1 MSICLGLYV
10 ESNLIKYAKV
20 SKDHDKTKVEAFG
33 INFYEDLN
41 KAISQIIEET
51 DSEKTPISIN
61 LSDEVYNY
69 FDMFALL
76 SKKDL
81 DKAIN
86 TEFELSCSDKGE
98 NPNVYETRYAVT
110 TYPDDKE
117 KLKVIHVAA
126 NKIDLNKKIQSL
138 SGYKL
143 TDIVPISM
151 SIANLIETKPKENYL
166 IVNVEEKTTIT
177 TIIDERIYSIN
188 TLEEGS
194 MNFLRKIKVKENS
207 YSKAYEI
214 CKNTTIY
221 TSEVTDLKEEET
233 NYLEDIMPTLYNI
246 VGNVKK
252 IINESV
258 YEINKVY
265 ITGTATL
272 INNIDLYFQEY
283 LNEASCEIL
292 KPAILSST
300 KDKLNIKDYI
310 EVNSAISLALYG
322 NGEEIDGVNF
332 KKQGINQKM
341 PDWLK
346 VEVGGNKTK
355 KSTKSSGNKLFNGNF
370 QIKNDL
376 KEKLDKTEIALVR
389 GVAGITLLF
398 IIYSAFSVMINKQM
412 DKKQEQAEASK
423 KNTMSQIQLVE
434 NDNAKIQSKTNEYVK
449 MIENL
454 QNLNDKIAEAT
465 KTRDAIPNLLN
476 SIMYIIPENVQIT
489 GIQNTSGTHIVINA
503 QSDKYEQLGMFKAKI
518 ETGNYLTNVI
528 STAGQKD
535 GNVVT
540 VKIEGDLPW
549 KNY

>member
-1 MSICLGLYV
+1 MSSCLGLYV

-20 SKDHDKTKVEAFG
+20 SKDHEKVKVEAFG
-33 INFYEDLN
+33 INFYEDLD
-41 KAISQIIEET
+41 KAINQIIEET
-51 DSEKTPISIN
+51 DSYKTPISIN
-61 LSDEVYNY
+61 LSDEMYSY

-81 DKAIN
+81 DKAII
-86 TEFELSCSDKGE
+86 TEFELSCSDKGQ
-98 NPNVYETRYAVT
+98 NPNVYETRYAVAS
-110 TYPDDKE
+110 YPDDKE

-143 TDIVPISM
+143 TNIVPISM
-151 SIANLIETKPKENYL
+151 SITNLIETKPKENYL
-166 IVNVEEKTTIT
+166 IVNIEEKTTVT
-177 TIIDERIYSIN
+177 TIVDERIYDIN
-188 TLEEGS
+188 VLEEGS
-194 MNFLRKIKVKENS
+194 KEFLRKINAKENS
-207 YSKAYEI
+207 YPKSYEI

-221 TSEVTDLKEEET
+221 TSEVTEIKEEET
-233 NYLEDIMPTLYNI
+233 NYLEDIMPTLYDI
-246 VGNVKK
+246 VGKVKK
-252 IINESV
+252 IINESI

-292 KPAILSST
+292 KPAVLNST
-300 KDKLNIKDYI
+300 KDRINIKDYI

-322 NGEEIDGVNF
+322 DGEGIEGINF
-332 KKQGINQKM
+332 KKQGLNEKM

-346 VEVGGNKTK
+346 VEVGGTKTK
-355 KSTKSSGNKLFNGNF
+355 GSKSSSKAKSKPGKLT
-370 QIKNDL
+370 QKISIKNDL
-376 KEKLDKTEIALVR
+376 KEKLDKTEFRLIRTAI
-389 GVAGITLLF
+389 GILLIF
-398 IIYSAFSVMINKQM
+398 IIYSIFAVMISNQM
-412 DKKQEQAEASK
+412 DKKEEQAEFSK
-423 KNTMSQIQLVE
+423 QNTRSQILLVE
-434 NDNAKIQSKTNEYVK
+434 SDNAKIQSKTNEYTK

-454 QNLNDKIAEAT
+454 QNLNDKITDAT

-476 SIMYIIPENVQIT
+476 SIMFIIPENVQIT

-535 GNVVT
+535 GSVVT
-540 VKIEGDLPW
+540 VKIEGDLP
-549 KNY
+549 

>member
-1 MSICLGLYV
+1 MSSCLGLYV

-20 SKDHDKTKVEAFG
+20 SKEHEKVKVEAFG
-33 INFYEDLN
+33 INFYEDLE
-41 KAISQIIEET
+41 KAINQIIEET
-51 DSEKTPISIN
+51 DSYKTPISIN
-61 LSDEVYNY
+61 LSDEMYSY

-81 DKAIN
+81 DKAIT

-110 TYPDDKE
+110 NYPDDKE

-126 NKIDLNKKIQSL
+126 NKIDLNKKVQSL

-143 TDIVPISM
+143 TNIVPISM
-151 SIANLIETKPKENYL
+151 AITNLIETKPKENYL
-166 IVNVEEKTTIT
+166 IVNIEEKTTIT
-177 TIIDERIYSIN
+177 TIVDERIYSIN
-188 TLEEGS
+188 VLEEGS
-194 MNFLRKIKVKENS
+194 RDYLRKINAKENS
-207 YSKAYEI
+207 YTKSYEI

-221 TSEVTDLKEEET
+221 TSEVTEINEEET
-233 NYLEDIMPTLYNI
+233 NYLEDIMPTLYEI
-246 VGNVKK
+246 VGKVKK
-252 IINESV
+252 LINESV

-292 KPAILSST
+292 KPRYFNST
-300 KDKLNIKDYI
+300 KEKMNIKDYI

-322 NGEEIDGVNF
+322 DGEGIEGINF
-332 KKQGINQKM
+332 KKQGFNEKM

-346 VEVGGNKTK
+346 LETSNKPK
-355 KSTKSSGNKLFNGNF
+355 ANKNSKSKSKTSKFSGK
-370 QIKNDL
+370 IAIRNDL
-376 KEKLDKTEIALVR
+376 KEKLDKAEFGLIRTAVGLL
-389 GVAGITLLF
+389 LLF
-398 IIYSAFSVMINKQM
+398 IIYSSFSVMISNQM
-412 DKKQEQAEASK
+412 DKKEEQAEISK
-423 KNTMSQIQLVE
+423 KNTKSQIVLVE
-434 NDNAKIQSKTNEYVK
+434 SDNSKIQSKTNEYTK

-454 QNLNDKIAEAT
+454 QNLNDKITDAT

-476 SIMYIIPENVQIT
+476 SIMFIIPENVQIT
-489 GIQNTSGTHIVINA
+489 GIQNTTGTHIVINA
-503 QSDKYEQLGMFKAKI
+503 QSDKYEQLGMFKAKL

-535 GNVVT
+535 GSVVT
-540 VKIEGDLPW
+540 VKIEGDLP
-549 KNY
+549 

>member
-1 MSICLGLYV
+1 MSSCLGLYV

-20 SKDHDKTKVEAFG
+20 SKEHEKVKVEAFG
-33 INFYEDLN
+33 INFYEDLE
-41 KAISQIIEET
+41 KAINQIIEET
-51 DSEKTPISIN
+51 DCYKTPISIN
-61 LSDEVYNY
+61 LSDEMYSY

-81 DKAIN
+81 DKAIT

-110 TYPDDKE
+110 NYPDDKE

-126 NKIDLNKKIQSL
+126 NKIDLNKKVQSL

-143 TDIVPISM
+143 TNIVPISM
-151 SIANLIETKPKENYL
+151 AITNLIETKPKENYL
-166 IVNVEEKTTIT
+166 IVNIEEKTTIT
-177 TIIDERIYSIN
+177 TIVDERIYSIN
-188 TLEEGS
+188 VLEEGS
-194 MNFLRKIKVKENS
+194 RDYLRKINAKENS
-207 YSKAYEI
+207 YTKSYEI

-221 TSEVTDLKEEET
+221 TSEVTEINEEET
-233 NYLEDIMPTLYNI
+233 NYLEDIMPTLYEI
-246 VGNVKK
+246 VGKVKK
-252 IINESV
+252 LINESV

-292 KPAILSST
+292 KPRYFNST
-300 KDKLNIKDYI
+300 KEKMNIKDYI

-322 NGEEIDGVNF
+322 DGEGIEGINF
-332 KKQGINQKM
+332 KKQGFNEKM

-346 VEVGGNKTK
+346 LETSNKPK
-355 KSTKSSGNKLFNGNF
+355 ANKNSKSKSKTSKFSGK
-370 QIKNDL
+370 IAIRNDL
-376 KEKLDKTEIALVR
+376 KEKLDKTEFRLIRTAVGLL
-389 GVAGITLLF
+389 LLF
-398 IIYSAFSVMINKQM
+398 IIYSSFSVMISNQM
-412 DKKQEQAEASK
+412 DKKEEQAEISK
-423 KNTMSQIQLVE
+423 KNTKSQIVLVE
-434 NDNAKIQSKTNEYVK
+434 SDNSKIQSKTNEYTK

-454 QNLNDKIAEAT
+454 QNLNDKITDAT

-476 SIMYIIPENVQIT
+476 SIMFIIPENVQIT
-489 GIQNTSGTHIVINA
+489 GIQNTTGTHIVINA
-503 QSDKYEQLGMFKAKI
+503 QSDKYEQLGMFKAKL

-535 GNVVT
+535 GSVVT
-540 VKIEGDLPW
+540 VKIEGDLP
-549 KNY
+549 

>member
-540 VKIEGDLPW
+540 VKIEGDLP
-549 KNY
+549 

>member
-1 MSICLGLYV
+1 MSSCLGLYV

-20 SKDHDKTKVEAFG
+20 SKEHDKVKVEAFG
-33 INFYEDLN
+33 INFYEDLD
-41 KAISQIIEET
+41 KAINQIIEET
-51 DSEKTPISIN
+51 DSYKTPISIN
-61 LSDEVYNY
+61 LSDEMYSY

-81 DKAIN
+81 DKAIT
-86 TEFELSCSDKGE
+86 TEFELSCSDKGQ

-110 TYPDDKE
+110 NYPDDKE

-143 TDIVPISM
+143 TNIVPISM
-151 SIANLIETKPKENYL
+151 SITNLIETKPKENYL
-166 IVNVEEKTTIT
+166 IVNIEEKTTVT
-177 TIIDERIYSIN
+177 TIVDERIYDIN
-188 TLEEGS
+188 VLEEGS
-194 MNFLRKIKVKENS
+194 KEFLRKINAKENS
-207 YSKAYEI
+207 YPKSYEI

-221 TSEVTDLKEEET
+221 TSEVTEIKEDET
-233 NYLEDIMPTLYNI
+233 SYLEDIMPTLYNI

-252 IINESV
+252 IINESI

-292 KPAILSST
+292 KPMALSST
-300 KDKLNIKDYI
+300 KDKINIKDYI

-322 NGEEIDGVNF
+322 DGEGIEGINF
-332 KKQGINQKM
+332 KKQGFNEKM

-346 VEVGGNKTK
+346 VEVGSTKTKGNKNS
-355 KSTKSSGNKLFNGNF
+355 KSKSKNSKLSGKIS
-370 QIKNDL
+370 IKNDL
-376 KEKLDKTEIALVR
+376 KEKLDKTEFSLIR
-389 GVAGITLLF
+389 VAVGIILLF
-398 IIYSAFSVMINKQM
+398 IIYSAFSIMISNQM
-412 DKKQEQAEASK
+412 DKKDAEAKRSK
-423 KNTMSQIQLVE
+423 QNTQSQILLVE
-434 NDNAKIQSKTNEYVK
+434 SDNTKIQSKTNEYTK

-454 QNLNDKIAEAT
+454 QNLNDKITDAT

-476 SIMYIIPENVQIT
+476 SIMFIIPESVQIT

-535 GNVVT
+535 GSVVT
-540 VKIEGDLPW
+540 VKIEGDLP
-549 KNY
+549 

>member
-1 MSICLGLYV
+1 MSSCLGLYV

-20 SKDHDKTKVEAFG
+20 SKDHEKVKVEALG
-33 INFYEDLN
+33 INFYEDLD
-41 KAISQIIEET
+41 KAINQIIEET
-51 DSEKTPISIN
+51 DSYKTPISIN
-61 LSDEVYNY
+61 LSDEMYSY

-81 DKAIN
+81 DKAII
-86 TEFELSCSDKGE
+86 TEFELSCSDKGQ

-143 TDIVPISM
+143 TNIVPISM
-151 SIANLIETKPKENYL
+151 SITNLIEAKPKENYL
-166 IVNVEEKTTIT
+166 IVNIEEKTTVT
-177 TIIDERIYSIN
+177 TIVDERIYDIN
-188 TLEEGS
+188 VLEEGS
-194 MNFLRKIKVKENS
+194 REFLRKINAKENS
-207 YSKAYEI
+207 YKKSYEI

-221 TSEVTDLKEEET
+221 TSEVTEIKEEET
-233 NYLEDIMPTLYNI
+233 NYLEDIMPTLYDI
-246 VGNVKK
+246 VGKVKK
-252 IINESV
+252 IINASI

-292 KPAILSST
+292 KPVALDST
-300 KDKLNIKDYI
+300 KDRINIKDYI

-322 NGEEIDGVNF
+322 DGEGIEGLNF
-332 KKQGINQKM
+332 KKQGFNEKM

-346 VEVGGNKTK
+346 VEVGGSKTK
-355 KSTKSSGNKLFNGNF
+355 KSKSSAKAKSKPSKLTGKIS
-370 QIKNDL
+370 IKNDL
-376 KEKLDKTEIALVR
+376 KEKLDKTEFRLIRTAV
-389 GVAGITLLF
+389 GILLLF
-398 IIYSAFSVMINKQM
+398 IIYSIFSLMISSQM
-412 DKKQEQAEASK
+412 DKKEEQAESSK
-423 KNTMSQIQLVE
+423 QNTRSQISLVE
-434 NDNAKIQSKTNEYVK
+434 SDNAKIQSKTNEYTK
-449 MIENL
+449 MIQNL
-454 QNLNDKIAEAT
+454 QNLNDKITDAT

-476 SIMYIIPENVQIT
+476 SIMFIIPENVQIT

-535 GNVVT
+535 GSVVT
-540 VKIEGDLPW
+540 VKIEGDLP
-549 KNY
+549 

>member
-1 MSICLGLYV
+1 MSSCLGLYV

-20 SKDHDKTKVEAFG
+20 SKDHEKVKVEAFG
-33 INFYEDLN
+33 INFYEDLD
-41 KAISQIIEET
+41 KAINQIIEET
-51 DSEKTPISIN
+51 DSYKTSISIN
-61 LSDEVYNY
+61 LSDEMYNY

-81 DKAIN
+81 DKAIT

-110 TYPDDKE
+110 NYPDDKE

-143 TDIVPISM
+143 TNIVPISM
-151 SIANLIETKPKENYL
+151 SIANLINTKPKENYL
-166 IVNVEEKTTIT
+166 IVNIEEKTTIT
-177 TIIDERIYSIN
+177 TIVDERIYSIN
-188 TLEEGS
+188 VLEEGS
-194 MNFLRKIKVKENS
+194 SDFLRKINAKENS
-207 YSKAYEI
+207 YPKSYEI

-221 TSEVTDLKEEET
+221 TSEVTELKEEET
-233 NYLEDIMPTLYNI
+233 SYLEDIMPTLYDI

-283 LNEASCEIL
+283 LKEASCEIL
-292 KPAILSST
+292 KPVILNST
-300 KDKLNIKDYI
+300 KDKMNIKDYI

-322 NGEEIDGVNF
+322 NGKGIEGINF
-332 KKQGINQKM
+332 KKQGFNEKM
-341 PDWLK
+341 PEWLK
-346 VEVGGNKTK
+346 LEVNSKAKGNSKTQGK
-355 KSTKSSGNKLFNGNF
+355 KTTEKFT
-370 QIKNDL
+370 IKNDL
-376 KEKLDKTEIALVR
+376 KEKLDKTEFSLIRTA
-389 GVAGITLLF
+389 VAIILLF
-398 IIYSAFSVMINKQM
+398 IIYSVFSIMISNQM
-412 DKKQEQAEASK
+412 DKKEEASEISK
-423 KNTMSQIQLVE
+423 QNTKSQIALVE
-434 NDNAKIQSKTNEYVK
+434 SDNAKIQSKTNDYTK

-454 QNLNDKIAEAT
+454 QNLNDRITDAT

-476 SIMYIIPENVQIT
+476 SIMFIIPENVQIT

-535 GNVVT
+535 GSVVT
-540 VKIEGDLPW
+540 VKIEGDLP
-549 KNY
+549 

>member
-1 MSICLGLYV
+1 MSSCLGLYV

-20 SKDHDKTKVEAFG
+20 SKEHEKVKVEAFG
-33 INFYEDLN
+33 INFYEDLD
-41 KAISQIIEET
+41 KAINQIIEET
-51 DSEKTPISIN
+51 DSYKTPISIN
-61 LSDEVYNY
+61 LSDEMYSY

-81 DKAIN
+81 DKAIT

-110 TYPDDKE
+110 NYPDDKE

-143 TDIVPISM
+143 TNIVPISM
-151 SIANLIETKPKENYL
+151 AITNLIETKPRENYL
-166 IVNVEEKTTIT
+166 IVNIEEKTTIT
-177 TIIDERIYSIN
+177 TIVDERIYSIN
-188 TLEEGS
+188 VLEEGS
-194 MNFLRKIKVKENS
+194 GDYLRKINAKENS
-207 YSKAYEI
+207 YNKAYEI

-221 TSEVTDLKEEET
+221 TSEVTEIIEEET
-233 NYLEDIMPTLYNI
+233 NYLEDIMPTLYEI
-246 VGNVKK
+246 VGKVKK

-265 ITGTATL
+265 ITGAATL

-292 KPAILSST
+292 KPKYLNST
-300 KDKLNIKDYI
+300 KDKMNIKDYI

-322 NGEEIDGVNF
+322 DGEGIEGINF
-332 KKQGINQKM
+332 KKQGLNEKM

-346 VEVGGNKTK
+346 LEVSNKSKGNKNS
-355 KSTKSSGNKLFNGNF
+355 KSKSKTSKFSGK
-370 QIKNDL
+370 IAIRNDL
-376 KEKLDKTEIALVR
+376 KEKLDKTEFKLIRTAI
-389 GVAGITLLF
+389 GILLLF
-398 IIYSAFSVMINKQM
+398 IIYSSFSVMISNQM
-412 DKKQEQAEASK
+412 DKKEEQAETSK
-423 KNTMSQIQLVE
+423 KNTKSQILLVE
-434 NDNAKIQSKTNEYVK
+434 NDNTKIQSKTNEYTK

-454 QNLNDKIAEAT
+454 QNLNDKITDAT

-476 SIMYIIPENVQIT
+476 SIMFIIPENVQIT
-489 GIQNTSGTHIVINA
+489 GIQNTTGTHIVINA
-503 QSDKYEQLGMFKAKI
+503 QSDKYEQLGMFKAKL
-518 ETGNYLTNVI
+518 ETGSYLTNVI

-535 GNVVT
+535 GSVVT
-540 VKIEGDLPW
+540 VKIEGDLP
-549 KNY
+549 

>member
-246 VGNVKK
+246 VGNAKK

-389 GVAGITLLF
+389 GVAGIILLF

-540 VKIEGDLPW
+540 VKIEGDLP
-549 KNY
+549 

>member
-1 MSICLGLYV
+1 MSSCLGLYV

-20 SKDHDKTKVEAFG
+20 SKDHEKVKVEAFG
-33 INFYEDLN
+33 INFYEDLD
-41 KAISQIIEET
+41 KAINQIIEET
-51 DSEKTPISIN
+51 DSYKTPISIN
-61 LSDEVYNY
+61 LSDEMYSY

-81 DKAIN
+81 DKAII
-86 TEFELSCSDKGE
+86 TEFELSCSDKGQ
-98 NPNVYETRYAVT
+98 NPNVYETRYAVAS
-110 TYPDDKE
+110 YPDDKE

-143 TDIVPISM
+143 TNIVPISM
-151 SIANLIETKPKENYL
+151 SITNLIETKPKENYL
-166 IVNVEEKTTIT
+166 IVNIEEKTTVT
-177 TIIDERIYSIN
+177 TIVDERIYDIN
-188 TLEEGS
+188 VLEEGS
-194 MNFLRKIKVKENS
+194 KEFLRKINAKENS
-207 YSKAYEI
+207 YPKSYEI

-221 TSEVTDLKEEET
+221 TSEVTEIKEEET
-233 NYLEDIMPTLYNI
+233 NYLEDIMPTLYDI
-246 VGNVKK
+246 VGKVKK
-252 IINESV
+252 IINESI

-292 KPAILSST
+292 KPAVLNST
-300 KDKLNIKDYI
+300 KDRINIKDYI

-322 NGEEIDGVNF
+322 DGEGIEGINF
-332 KKQGINQKM
+332 KKQGLNEKM

-346 VEVGGNKTK
+346 VEVGGTKTK
-355 KSTKSSGNKLFNGNF
+355 GSKSSSKAKSKPGKLT
-370 QIKNDL
+370 QKISIKNDL
-376 KEKLDKTEIALVR
+376 KEKLDKTEFRVIRTAI
-389 GVAGITLLF
+389 GILLIF
-398 IIYSAFSVMINKQM
+398 IIYSIFAVMISNQM
-412 DKKQEQAEASK
+412 DKKEEQAEFSK
-423 KNTMSQIQLVE
+423 QNTRSQILLVE
-434 NDNAKIQSKTNEYVK
+434 SDNAKIQSKTNEYTK

-454 QNLNDKIAEAT
+454 QNLNDKITDAT

-476 SIMYIIPENVQIT
+476 SIMFIIPENVQIT

-535 GNVVT
+535 GSVVT
-540 VKIEGDLPW
+540 VKIEGDLP
-549 KNY
+549 

>member
-1 MSICLGLYV
+1 MSSCLGLYV

-20 SKDHDKTKVEAFG
+20 SKEHEKVKVEAFG
-33 INFYEDLN
+33 INFYEDLE
-41 KAISQIIEET
+41 KAINQIIEET
-51 DSEKTPISIN
+51 DCYKTPISIN
-61 LSDEVYNY
+61 LSDEMYSY

-81 DKAIN
+81 DKAIT

-110 TYPDDKE
+110 NYPDDKE

-126 NKIDLNKKIQSL
+126 NKIDLNKKVQSL

-143 TDIVPISM
+143 TNIVPISM
-151 SIANLIETKPKENYL
+151 AITNLIETKPKENYL
-166 IVNVEEKTTIT
+166 IVNIEEKTTIT
-177 TIIDERIYSIN
+177 TIVDERIYSIN
-188 TLEEGS
+188 VLEEGS
-194 MNFLRKIKVKENS
+194 RDYLRKINAKENS
-207 YSKAYEI
+207 YTKSYEI

-221 TSEVTDLKEEET
+221 TSEVTEINEEET
-233 NYLEDIMPTLYNI
+233 NYLEDIMPTLYEI
-246 VGNVKK
+246 VGKVKK
-252 IINESV
+252 LINESV

-292 KPAILSST
+292 KPRYFNST
-300 KDKLNIKDYI
+300 KEKMNIKDYI

-322 NGEEIDGVNF
+322 DGEGIEGINF
-332 KKQGINQKM
+332 KKQGFNEKM

-346 VEVGGNKTK
+346 LETSNKPK
-355 KSTKSSGNKLFNGNF
+355 ANKNSKSKSKTSKFSGK
-370 QIKNDL
+370 IAIRNDL
-376 KEKLDKTEIALVR
+376 KEKLDKAEFGLIRTAVGLL
-389 GVAGITLLF
+389 LLF
-398 IIYSAFSVMINKQM
+398 IIYSSFSVMISNQM
-412 DKKQEQAEASK
+412 DKKEEQAEISK
-423 KNTMSQIQLVE
+423 KNTKSQIVLVE
-434 NDNAKIQSKTNEYVK
+434 SDNSKIQSKTNEYTK

-454 QNLNDKIAEAT
+454 QNLNDKITDAT

-476 SIMYIIPENVQIT
+476 SIMFIIPENVQIT
-489 GIQNTSGTHIVINA
+489 GIQNTTGTHIVINA
-503 QSDKYEQLGMFKAKI
+503 QSDKYEQLGMFKAKL

-535 GNVVT
+535 GSVVT
-540 VKIEGDLPW
+540 VKIEGDLP
-549 KNY
+549 

>member
-1 MSICLGLYV
+1 MSSCLGLYV
-10 ESNLIKYAKV
+10 ESNLIKYAKM
-20 SKDHDKTKVEAFG
+20 SKDHDKVKVEAFG
-33 INFYEDLN
+33 INFYEDLD
-41 KAISQIIEET
+41 KAINQIIEET
-51 DSEKTPISIN
+51 DSYKTPISIN
-61 LSDEVYNY
+61 LSEEMYSY

-81 DKAIN
+81 DKAIS
-86 TEFELSCSDKGE
+86 TEFELACSDKGQ

-110 TYPDDKE
+110 SYPDEKD

-143 TDIVPISM
+143 TNIVPISM
-151 SIANLIETKPKENYL
+151 AITNLIETKPKENYL
-166 IVNVEEKTTIT
+166 IVNIEEKTTIT
-177 TIIDERIYSIN
+177 TIVDERVYSIN
-188 TLEEGS
+188 VLDEGS
-194 MNFLRKIKVKENS
+194 QDFLRKINMKENS
-207 YSKAYEI
+207 YSKSYEI

-221 TSEVTDLKEEET
+221 TSEVTEINEEET

-252 IINESV
+252 LINESA

-292 KPAILSST
+292 KPAVLNST
-300 KDKLNIKDYI
+300 KDKINIKDYI

-322 NGEEIDGVNF
+322 DGEGIEGINF
-332 KKQGINQKM
+332 KKQGINGKM

-346 VEVGGNKTK
+346 VDVGSKPKGNKSSKTSNK
-355 KSTKSSGNKLFNGNF
+355 KSGGKIT
-370 QIKNDL
+370 IKNDL
-376 KEKLDKTEIALVR
+376 KEKLDKTEISLIRIAVGLL
-389 GVAGITLLF
+389 LLF
-398 IIYSAFSVMINKQM
+398 IVYTSFSIMLNKQM
-412 DKKQEQAEASK
+412 DKKEQQAELSK
-423 KNTMSQIQLVE
+423 QNTKSQILLVE
-434 NDNAKIQSKTNEYVK
+434 SDNAKIQSKTNEYTK

-454 QNLNDKIAEAT
+454 QNLNDKITDAT

-476 SIMYIIPENVQIT
+476 SIMFIIPENVQIT

-535 GNVVT
+535 GSVVT
-540 VKIEGDLPW
+540 VKIEGDLP
-549 KNY
+549 

>member
-1 MSICLGLYV
+1 MSSCLGLYV

-20 SKDHDKTKVEAFG
+20 SKDHDKVKVEAFG
-33 INFYEDLN
+33 INFYEDLD
-41 KAISQIIEET
+41 KAINQIIEET
-51 DSEKTPISIN
+51 DSYKTPISIN
-61 LSDEVYNY
+61 LSDEIYSY

-81 DKAIN
+81 DKAIT

-110 TYPDDKE
+110 NYPDDKE

-143 TDIVPISM
+143 TNIVPISM
-151 SIANLIETKPKENYL
+151 SITNLIETKPKENYL
-166 IVNVEEKTTIT
+166 IVNIEEKTTIT

-188 TLEEGS
+188 VLEEGS
-194 MNFLRKIKVKENS
+194 GDYLRKINAKENS
-207 YSKAYEI
+207 YNKAYEI

-221 TSEVTDLKEEET
+221 TSEVTEIIEEET
-233 NYLEDIMPTLYNI
+233 NYLEDIMPTLYEI
-246 VGNVKK
+246 VGKVKK

-258 YEINKVY
+258 HEINKVY

-292 KPAILSST
+292 KPKYLNST
-300 KDKLNIKDYI
+300 KDKMNIKDYI

-322 NGEEIDGVNF
+322 DGEGIEGINF
-332 KKQGINQKM
+332 KKQGLNEKM

-346 VEVGGNKTK
+346 LEVSNKPKGNKNS
-355 KSTKSSGNKLFNGNF
+355 KSKSKTSKFSGK
-370 QIKNDL
+370 IAIRNDL
-376 KEKLDKTEIALVR
+376 KEKLDKTEFRLIRTAI
-389 GVAGITLLF
+389 GILLLF
-398 IIYSAFSVMINKQM
+398 IIYSSFSVMISNQM
-412 DKKQEQAEASK
+412 DKKEEQAETSK
-423 KNTMSQIQLVE
+423 KNTKSQILLVE
-434 NDNAKIQSKTNEYVK
+434 NDNTKIQSKTNEYTK

-454 QNLNDKIAEAT
+454 QNLNDKITDAT

-476 SIMYIIPENVQIT
+476 SIMFIIPENVQIT
-489 GIQNTSGTHIVINA
+489 GIQNTTGTHIVINA
-503 QSDKYEQLGMFKAKI
+503 QSDKYEQLGMFKAKL
-518 ETGNYLTNVI
+518 ETGSYLTNVI

-535 GNVVT
+535 GSVVT
-540 VKIEGDLPW
+540 VKIEGDLP
-549 KNY
+549 

>member
-1 MSICLGLYV
+1 MSSCLGLYV

-20 SKDHDKTKVEAFG
+20 SKDHDKVKVEAFG
-33 INFYEDLN
+33 INFYEDLD
-41 KAISQIIEET
+41 KAINQIIEET
-51 DSEKTPISIN
+51 DSYKTPISIN
-61 LSDEVYNY
+61 LSDEMYSY

-81 DKAIN
+81 DKAIT
-86 TEFELSCSDKGE
+86 TEFELSCSDKGQ
-98 NPNVYETRYAVT
+98 NPNVYETRYAIT
-110 TYPDDKE
+110 NYPDDKD

-143 TDIVPISM
+143 TNIIPISM
-151 SIANLIETKPKENYL
+151 SIANLIETKPRENYL
-166 IVNVEEKTTIT
+166 IVNIEEKTTIT
-177 TIIDERIYSIN
+177 TIVDERIYSIN
-188 TLEEGS
+188 ILDEGS
-194 MNFLRKIKVKENS
+194 TDFLRKINLKENS
-207 YSKAYEI
+207 YQKSYDI

-221 TSEVTDLKEEET
+221 TSEVTELKEEET
-233 NYLEDIMPTLYNI
+233 SYLEDIMPTLYNI

-252 IINESV
+252 IINESI

-292 KPAILSST
+292 KPAILNST
-300 KDKLNIKDYI
+300 KDKMNIKDYI

-322 NGEEIDGVNF
+322 DGEGIEGINF
-332 KKQGINQKM
+332 KKQGFNEKM

-346 VEVGGNKTK
+346 VEVNGKSKGNSKTQGK
-355 KSTKSSGNKLFNGNF
+355 KSAGKFT
-370 QIKNDL
+370 IKNDL
-376 KEKLDKTEIALVR
+376 KEKLDKTEFSLIRTA
-389 GVAGITLLF
+389 VAIILLF
-398 IIYSAFSVMINKQM
+398 IIYSAFSVMINNQM
-412 DKKQEQAEASK
+412 DKKEQQAEVSK
-423 KNTMSQIQLVE
+423 QNTKSQIALVE
-434 NDNAKIQSKTNEYVK
+434 SDNAKIQSKTNDYTK

-454 QNLNDKIAEAT
+454 QNLNDRITDAT

-476 SIMYIIPENVQIT
+476 SIMFIIPENVQIT

-535 GNVVT
+535 GSVVT
-540 VKIEGDLPW
+540 VKIEGDLP
-549 KNY
+549 

>member
-1 MSICLGLYV
+1 MSSCLGLYV

-20 SKDHDKTKVEAFG
+20 SKEHEKVKVEAFG
-33 INFYEDLN
+33 INFYEDLE
-41 KAISQIIEET
+41 KAINQIIEET
-51 DSEKTPISIN
+51 DSYKTPISIN
-61 LSDEVYNY
+61 LSDEMYSY

-81 DKAIN
+81 DKAIT

-110 TYPDDKE
+110 NYPDDKE

-126 NKIDLNKKIQSL
+126 NKIDLNKKVQSL

-143 TDIVPISM
+143 TNIVPISM
-151 SIANLIETKPKENYL
+151 AITNLIETKPKENYL
-166 IVNVEEKTTIT
+166 IVNIEEKTTIT
-177 TIIDERIYSIN
+177 TIVDERIYSIN
-188 TLEEGS
+188 VLEEGS
-194 MNFLRKIKVKENS
+194 RDYLRKINAKENS
-207 YSKAYEI
+207 YTKSYEI

-221 TSEVTDLKEEET
+221 TSEVTEINEEET
-233 NYLEDIMPTLYNI
+233 NYLEDIMPTLYEI
-246 VGNVKK
+246 VGKVKK
-252 IINESV
+252 LINESV

-292 KPAILSST
+292 KPRYFNST
-300 KDKLNIKDYI
+300 KEKMNIKDYI

-322 NGEEIDGVNF
+322 DGEGIEGINF
-332 KKQGINQKM
+332 KKQGFNEKM

-346 VEVGGNKTK
+346 LETSNKPK
-355 KSTKSSGNKLFNGNF
+355 ANKNSKSKSKTSKFSGK
-370 QIKNDL
+370 IAIRNDL
-376 KEKLDKTEIALVR
+376 KEKLDKTEFRLIRTAVGLL
-389 GVAGITLLF
+389 LLF
-398 IIYSAFSVMINKQM
+398 IIYSSFSVMISNQM
-412 DKKQEQAEASK
+412 DKKEEQAEISK
-423 KNTMSQIQLVE
+423 KNTKSQIVLVE
-434 NDNAKIQSKTNEYVK
+434 SDNSKIQSKTNEYTK

-454 QNLNDKIAEAT
+454 QNLNDKITDAT

-476 SIMYIIPENVQIT
+476 SIMFIIPENVQIT
-489 GIQNTSGTHIVINA
+489 GIQNTTGTHIVINA
-503 QSDKYEQLGMFKAKI
+503 QSDKYEQLGMFKAKL

-535 GNVVT
+535 GSVVT
-540 VKIEGDLPW
+540 VKIEGDLP
-549 KNY
+549 